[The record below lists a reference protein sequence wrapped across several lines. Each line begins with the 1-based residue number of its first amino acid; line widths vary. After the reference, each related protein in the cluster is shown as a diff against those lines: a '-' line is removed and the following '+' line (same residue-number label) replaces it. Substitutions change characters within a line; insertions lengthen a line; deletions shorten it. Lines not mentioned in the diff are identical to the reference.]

1 MAERAGIIGQDGRH
15 GDSRFTLGVHRFKS
29 QIHLQMM
36 TLPGIA
42 FLLIFSYIPM
52 LGLVVAFQDY
62 KITLGYLHS
71 PFAGLKY
78 FREMVGDPAFW
89 PAFRN
94 TVLLSLYGIVF
105 GFPAPII
112 LALILNE
119 IPHLRFKRFVQTA
132 SYLPYFISY
141 VVVAAMWIMLL
152 SSRGLVNQML
162 LAFGIVKAPVDFLT
176 NPGIW
181 RGLATGVNIW
191 KGVGWSAIIYLAAI
205 TSIDAEL
212 YEAAVI
218 DGAGRLRR
226 IVSITLPNMV
236 GIISVLL
243 ILRMG
248 SLVRASL
255 DTSYLL
261 GNYFTRSTS
270 YVLEYYTLEMGL
282 ELGRYSFA
290 TAIGISQS
298 ILALIL
304 VLGANWA
311 SGRISGRRIF

>member
-1 MAERAGIIGQDGRH
+1 MADPAAFIVPQGSPAS
-15 GDSRFTLGVHRFKS
+15 SRFSAGVRRFRS
-29 QIHLQMM
+29 QIHLQAM
-36 TLPGIA
+36 TLPGIV
-42 FLLIFSYIPM
+42 FLLIFAYIPM
-52 LGLVVAFQDY
+52 IGLIIAFQDY

-94 TVLLSLYGIVF
+94 TVLLSLYGIML
-105 GFPAPII
+105 GFPAPIV
-112 LALILNE
+112 LALVLNE
-119 IPHLRFKRFVQTA
+119 IPHLRFKRFVQTT
-132 SYLPYFISY
+132 SYLPHFISY

-152 SSRGLVNQML
+152 QSKGLVNQFL
-162 LAFGIVKAPVDFLT
+162 LLTGLVKAPVDFLT

-181 RGLATGVNIW
+181 RALATGINIW
-191 KGVGWSAIIYLAAI
+191 KGVGWGAIIYLAAI
-205 TSIDAEL
+205 TSIDPEL

-226 IVSITLPNMV
+226 IASITVPNMA

-243 ILRMG
+243 ILNMG
-248 SLVRASL
+248 GLVRASL

-282 ELGRYSFA
+282 ELGRYPFA
-290 TAIGISQS
+290 TAIGITQS
-298 ILALIL
+298 TLALVL
-304 VLGANWA
+304 VLGANWV